1 MELSQRKGLR
11 LQTGNLPI
19 PPDFNDYLLNFYCSY
34 ALPDALR
41 LPVEVQKG
49 WDDFERWYTSFK
61 RHKHTVAATLRE
73 QKISDRMIFVID
85 QRFGKVKEYELKDDY
100 ALAYEACHVPS
111 EFETIA
117 KLTGISGDRL
127 KKVLEE
133 LIEAKLL
140 LSIEGR
146 YIALALREKELLIGN
161 YLRTQLRA
169 N

>member
-1 MELSQRKGLR
+1 M
-11 LQTGNLPI
+11 
-19 PPDFNDYLLNFYCSY
+19 
-34 ALPDALR
+34 
-41 LPVEVQKG
+41 
-49 WDDFERWYTSFK
+49 RWLTK
-61 RHKHTVAATLRE
+61 RAM
-73 QKISDRMIFVID
+73 S
-85 QRFGKVKEYELKDDY
+85 
-100 ALAYEACHVPS
+100 PS

-146 YIALALREKELLIGN
+146 EIALALREKELLIGN